1 MSYFIEAGSHQC
13 SSQEKALHRTS
24 FYFGL
29 YVAQDGFNEHLA
41 GKIAY
46 VNVVF
51 GENAYMQDQLKI
63 QSYYVNGYNTLVIT
77 KLRVWDAHKE
87 QRILLDSSSR
97 EPSIKHYFSQ
107 ADFPID
113 SISEYSH
120 GYWCRYLT
128 TIPTRIITRPSST
141 PISRFSGSTRI
152 LGINII

>member
-1 MSYFIEAGSHQC
+1 
-13 SSQEKALHRTS
+13 
-24 FYFGL
+24 
-29 YVAQDGFNEHLA
+29 
-41 GKIAY
+41 
-46 VNVVF
+46 
-51 GENAYMQDQLKI
+51 MQVQLNI

-87 QRILLDSSSR
+87 QRILVDSSSS

-141 PISRFSGSTRI
+141 PISRFSGTTRI
-152 LGINII
+152 LGINIIQGSYQFQTYDTTTSNPSLQTSIKYSELEGIWTYLYIGYKRSERTVICYVMKSG